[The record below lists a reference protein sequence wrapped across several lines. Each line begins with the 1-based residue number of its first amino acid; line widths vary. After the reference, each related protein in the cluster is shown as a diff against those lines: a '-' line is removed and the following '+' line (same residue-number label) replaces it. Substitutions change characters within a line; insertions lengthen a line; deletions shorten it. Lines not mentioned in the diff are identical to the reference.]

1 MRKTRIRKMKDRK
14 DRMMYKMKILMVKYI
29 PMITALVYLIAMILS
44 YHNVDITIFDILVGN
59 SLITTIPMYIS
70 SYVFKFCKYHRMFIH
85 YLVAMNLIDFIDV
98 TIGIPASDFN
108 LLMIYMIIA
117 GVFAFLA
124 LYYHQKYGGRRN
136 D

>member
-1 MRKTRIRKMKDRK
+1 
-14 DRMMYKMKILMVKYI
+14 
-29 PMITALVYLIAMILS
+29 
-44 YHNVDITIFDILVGN
+44 
-59 SLITTIPMYIS
+59 
-70 SYVFKFCKYHRMFIH
+70 MFIH